1 MKNIKIITFILVKK
15 KKKKTAN
22 EKYNIITFFYQNKI

>member
-1 MKNIKIITFILVKK
+1 MHSPKK

-22 EKYNIITFFYQNKI
+22 ETVKVKQTKIIIAKLL